1 MKHKILS
8 VQMKSFLLVLSGLFL
23 FNLTGCGTTTEE
35 SLINYNNSETITF
48 AWWGNDARH
57 FYTMDAVDIFQE
69 NNPDINVKCNYGSWK
84 GYPKRMNI
92 YMNSHSEP
100 DVMQINFAWINT
112 YSPDGNAFYD
122 LNELSD
128 YIDLSNF
135 DETDLE
141 FGMSNG
147 KLNAI
152 PIAFNTLTM
161 YYNKSIYDSYNL
173 DLPTTWDDFFEAAE
187 VMREDNIYPLGV
199 SEKGLFMLLC
209 AYHTQTTGKDVFDEE
224 GNWNL
229 SEEDIVSMLSFY
241 KQLIDEKALQRLDD
255 FQRTAFLSG
264 ETAGTM
270 QWVSDASNYCTSLS
284 ETGAEIAIGSY
295 PMEEGATS
303 LGWYMKP
310 ATMYAISSLTE
321 HPEASAKLLDFLL
334 NSDDMALLQQTEKG
348 IPVSKHALKVLEDND
363 LLDGYEYTA
372 YQTMSENKEQMNF
385 MNPLL
390 EDDTTLSTFKNDADY
405 YLYDKMSL
413 EETAALIY
421 GDLFEN
427 SK

>member
-1 MKHKILS
+1 
-8 VQMKSFLLVLSGLFL
+8 
-23 FNLTGCGTTTEE
+23 
-35 SLINYNNSETITF
+35 
-48 AWWGNDARH
+48 
-57 FYTMDAVDIFQE
+57 
-69 NNPDINVKCNYGSWK
+69 
-84 GYPKRMNI
+84 
-92 YMNSHSEP
+92 
-100 DVMQINFAWINT
+100 
-112 YSPDGNAFYD
+112 
-122 LNELSD
+122 
-128 YIDLSNF
+128 
-135 DETDLE
+135 
-141 FGMSNG
+141 
-147 KLNAI
+147 
-152 PIAFNTLTM
+152 
-161 YYNKSIYDSYNL
+161 
-173 DLPTTWDDFFEAAE
+173 
-187 VMREDNIYPLGV
+187 
-199 SEKGLFMLLC
+199 MLLC

-255 FQRTAFLSG
+255 FQRTTFLSG

-372 YQTMSENKEQMNF
+372 YQTMSENKAQMNF